1 MQKLKLII
9 FTDGRP
15 GHEKQ
20 SRGIVQALENYVS
33 LEISEIDVLHNSVIS
48 DGLSYINYFLG
59 RATSLCVA
67 DDTDLVIGTGSRTHI
82 PLLSCKRKCR
92 ARAVVSMTPNLPLRK
107 HFDLC
112 LVPFHDQVEPASNIF
127 ETIGP
132 PGVASHESK
141 HDSKKGLILIG
152 GIDHRSHY
160 WNQAE
165 IIEYI
170 NELISLSRETSW
182 IISSSP
188 RTPEK
193 TEEKLEEFAAGK
205 DHVDFYS
212 FSTTPNGWIERQ
224 YNENKIVWIT
234 GDSISMV
241 YEALSAG
248 CRVGILPVK
257 WKTKKSKFQFSE
269 RYLVDQK
276 RVITYSDWHK
286 KTVDWSESEDQ
297 PLNEA
302 DRCAREILGRW
313 WPKNLR

>member
-1 MQKLKLII
+1 MQKLKLSI

-20 SRGIVQALENYVS
+20 SQGIVQALENYVT
-33 LEISEIDVLHNSVIS
+33 LEVSEIDVLHNSVLS

-59 RATSLCVA
+59 RVTSLSVA

-82 PLLSCKRKCR
+82 PLLSCKKKCR
-92 ARAVVSMTPNLPLRK
+92 ARAVVSMTPNLLLRK

-132 PGVASHESK
+132 PNVASNESK
-141 HDSKKGLILIG
+141 HDPQKGLILVG
-152 GIDHRSHY
+152 GVDNRSHY

-165 IIEYI
+165 IINYI
-170 NELISLSRETSW
+170 NELISVSGGTNW

-193 TEEKLEEFAAGK
+193 TEEKLEELAAGK
-205 DHVDFYS
+205 DLVDFYP
-212 FSTTPNGWIERQ
+212 FSTTPKGWIERQ
-224 YNENKIVWIT
+224 YNENKIVWIS

-257 WKTKKSKFQFSE
+257 WKKKKSKFQFSE
-269 RYLVDQK
+269 GYLVDQK
-276 RVITYSDWHK
+276 RVITYSDWHN
-286 KTVDWSESEDQ
+286 KTAEWSESEDQ
-297 PLNEA
+297 PFNEA